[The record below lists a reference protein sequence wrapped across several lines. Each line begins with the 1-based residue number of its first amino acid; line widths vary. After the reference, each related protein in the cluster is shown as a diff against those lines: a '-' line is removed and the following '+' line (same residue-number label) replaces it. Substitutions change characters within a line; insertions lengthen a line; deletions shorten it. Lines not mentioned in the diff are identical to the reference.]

1 MQGFFEYFYSKS
13 AFGELQVDDI
23 GDCCI
28 QANNDEGLFYYL
40 LIETNLGWTKILEYG
55 PATPDFDEL
64 PKSVSCNFSRIE
76 FDEKKIFKRVDEF
89 LNNRFRNITQA
100 QVVDRDVLFAD
111 CKSLLDYMEEKSNF

>member
-13 AFGELQVDDI
+13 AFGELQIDDI

-55 PATPDFDEL
+55 PCAPDFDEL

-76 FDEKKIFKRVDEF
+76 FDERKIMKRIDEF

-100 QVVDRDVLFAD
+100 QIVEREVLFED
-111 CKSLLDYMEEKSNF
+111 CKSLLDYMEERTNF

>member
-13 AFGELQVDDI
+13 AFGELQIDDI

-55 PATPDFDEL
+55 PCAPDFDEL
-64 PKSVSCNFSRIE
+64 PKAVGCNFSRIE
-76 FDEKKIFKRVDEF
+76 FDERKIMKRIDEF

-100 QVVDRDVLFAD
+100 QLVDREILFAD
-111 CKSLLDYMEEKSNF
+111 CKSLLEYMEERTNF